1 MTSHNEI
8 LDAALAKITTGYVFP
23 ELTGPITEA
32 IRARQAEGGY
42 DGLGDAE
49 FCAAVTAD
57 LQAVC
62 PDKHLR
68 LMWSEEPAPVE
79 EEDSPEEEKARWLV
93 RYREGNF
100 GIARVERLEGNVGY
114 LDIRSIPDADAGTD
128 AIGAAMQLV
137 AHTEALVIDLRQCRG
152 GSPNGVALWCSHF
165 FGDDEVHLNDIYER
179 ATDATRQYWTY
190 PHTPGP
196 RYLDRPVT
204 ILTAAFTF
212 SGGEELA
219 YNLQALKRA
228 TLVGET
234 TRGGAHPTDWIAI
247 TPHIAVTVPAARSI
261 NPVTGTNWEG
271 VGVKPDVE
279 AKAEDALE
287 TALALLAAE

>member
-8 LDAALAKITTGYVFP
+8 LDAALDKITAGYVFP
-23 ELTGPITEA
+23 ELTGPIAEA
-32 IRARQAEGGY
+32 LRGKLADGAYQ
-42 DGLGDAE
+42 GLGDAE

-57 LQAVC
+57 LQAVA

-68 LMWSEEPAPVE
+68 LLWNEEAVPVE
-79 EEDSPEEEKARWLV
+79 EEDSPEEEKARWLT
-93 RYREGNF
+93 YYQEGNF
-100 GIARVERLEGNVGY
+100 GIARAERLDGNIGY
-114 LDIRSIPDADAGTD
+114 LDLRFIPDADAGFA

-137 AHTEALVIDLRQCRG
+137 AHTEGLVIDLRQCRG

-179 ATDATRQYWTY
+179 ATDSTRQYWTY

-204 ILTAAFTF
+204 VLTAAFTF

-234 TRGGAHPTDWIAI
+234 TRGGAHPTDRFAL

-279 AKAEDALE
+279 AKAEDALDA
-287 TALALLAAE
+287 ALAVLAG